1 MNKKALLLI
10 GILLT
15 LSSCASQSQ
24 GPSAPSRPSGPSDEV
39 LIAQEDGKIR
49 AAVVQVVAV
58 SPSLSLPA
66 SLALVSAAKG
76 LTGLQYLAYS
86 NSNTVCTIAPCP
98 APVLAAM
105 TTPDPVP
112 LPDPV
117 PQGVQEGPRPP
128 VDQRKAPIQL
138 GK

>member
-1 MNKKALLLI
+1 MNKKALLL
-10 GILLT
+10 GILMS
-15 LSSCASQSQ
+15 LSSCAVQS
-24 GPSAPSRPSGPSDEV
+24 PPPAPSPPSGPSDEV

-76 LTGLQYLAYS
+76 LTELNYLAYS
-86 NSNTVCTIAPCP
+86 NSSTVCNIAPCS
-98 APVLAAM
+98 APVSAAL

-112 LPDPV
+112 LPLPAAV
-117 PQGVQEGPRPP
+117 PEEVQEGPRPP

-138 GK
+138 GQ